1 MERLMASRRPML
13 LGMVQNP
20 PPMTLRQR
28 PKRRVRRNSVGQTS
42 RRAEA
47 DRGTFPVTLGGRV
60 LSINEKAVN
69 LAFNTLTNH
78 W

>member
-1 MERLMASRRPML
+1 MERFMAARKPML
-13 LGMVQNP
+13 LGMVQKL
-20 PPMTLRQR
+20 PPMTMRQR
-28 PKRRVRRNSVGQTS
+28 LKRRVRRNSVGQTS
-42 RRAEA
+42 GRAES

-60 LSINEKAVN
+60 LSVIEKAVN